1 MTIMQCVTI
10 REKFGL
16 IAKTPRKKDNS
27 YCHQASL
34 ITLLSESELQN
45 RGAAEI
51 IIERRVRN
59 A

>member
-45 RGAAEI
+45 RGAEI
-51 IIERRVRN
+51 IIEQRVRN